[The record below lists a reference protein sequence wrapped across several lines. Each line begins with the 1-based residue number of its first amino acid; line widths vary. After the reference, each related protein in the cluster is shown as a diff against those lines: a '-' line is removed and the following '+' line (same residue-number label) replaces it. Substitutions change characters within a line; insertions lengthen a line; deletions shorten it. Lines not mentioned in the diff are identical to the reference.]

1 MDCVTTFG
9 CGWCDYGVWGVC
21 SVSSGDCNGTWD
33 TLAGQCP
40 NPTPPPSPYPD
51 SNGSYPSVGIAAI
64 VLIALTSLLTAA
76 RMLLYACAKSW
87 HPVYGSRLIAGMV
100 SPRDYTT
107 AAMRILPVIL
117 ICLSLGMKITSLSLD
132 QWDTDS
138 GPADAGITA
147 TVYFG
152 VLKWRVSFSGDVL
165 PSQSES
171 YMQECDDIADDSG
184 AADISNALGLCLTK
198 RIAGIFTLMAGICA
212 TIFALLLCVSALNAL
227 AFKDRFSAS
236 VLHMWRFAG
245 FTLLYTTATLNY
257 WIWGGHMIIHHSY
270 GDATYGASW
279 IMMIVT
285 WVFDLIVLIFYRQAV
300 QHTIDPARSA
310 ADAGLAYA
318 PLNPPRPVIVQA
330 QPATAVGPPQAPFG
344 YGSPQPQLQ
353 HNPQYYVAAHQQQQY
368 APYAGQQQ
376 QPQRY
381 EPPQYAA
388 PPVMYGA
395 VSASAHAPPRA

>member
-1 MDCVTTFG
+1 MSS
-9 CGWCDYGVWGVC
+9 GVC
-21 SVSSGDCNGTWD
+21 SGTWD

-40 NPTPPPSPYPD
+40 NPTPQPSPYAD

-107 AAMRILPVIL
+107 AAMRVLPVIL
-117 ICLSLGMKITSLSLD
+117 ICLSLVMKLVAMAID

-152 VLKWRVSFSGDVL
+152 VLKWRVSFSGNDM

-171 YMQECDDIADDSG
+171 YMQECDVLSDYSG

-236 VLHMWRFAG
+236 VLRMWRFAG

-257 WIWGGHMIIHHSY
+257 WIWGGHMILHHYY
-270 GDATYGASW
+270 GDATVGASW
-279 IMMIVT
+279 ILMIVT

-310 ADAGLAYA
+310 ADAFLAYA
-318 PLNPPRPVIVQA
+318 PLNPPRPMVVQA
-330 QPATAVGPPQAPFG
+330 QPMAASGPPQAPFG
-344 YGSPQPQLQ
+344 YGPPQPQQ
-353 HNPQYYVAAHQQQQY
+353 PYPQYHVPAHQQHQY
-368 APYAGQQQ
+368 AQYAGQQQ

-395 VSASAHAPPRA
+395 PPASAHAPPHA